1 MVAIKTKLNEKRL
14 QFNHVL
20 EVKQIILVHSRIYAV
35 ILVSTVNTTETNP
48 VVSGSLINGNN

>member
-1 MVAIKTKLNEKRL
+1 MAAIKTKLNEKRL

-20 EVKQIILVHSRIYAV
+20 EVKQIILVHSRIYAA

-48 VVSGSLINGNN
+48 VVPGSLINGNN